1 MGARRARC
9 LYINRFRASWQ
20 VLHIL
25 HSFWRVT
32 ETTKSVHTF
41 LKTPGAFG
49 MARAIIDITPEKL
62 EEYMLTSERE
72 GRPVSLQRLQAD
84 KDAPTSLRQ
93 GVNCLHQATAQ
104 LIGSNGHRRLLQQ
117 EGVAYTLRFGPA
129 LVFATPNLADAKQPM
144 LLIVQGEE
152 FAFDTD
158 VVASYREMVTRL
170 ASDPVGQTLV
180 FELMIR
186 LFFFVRILG
195 VRPETIGWRRNAPR
209 AQQGSHSY
217 HGCAANVFISGVL
230 GPVAA
235 AFGPIEAQGRGSL
248 HPHILVWLCQI
259 SLQARAPIGIAPVA
273 CGQGGL
279 VPLAG
284 GRSPS
289 PVSAFP
295 FEC

>member
-1 MGARRARC
+1 
-9 LYINRFRASWQ
+9 
-20 VLHIL
+20 
-25 HSFWRVT
+25 
-32 ETTKSVHTF
+32 
-41 LKTPGAFG
+41 
-49 MARAIIDITPEKL
+49 
-62 EEYMLTSERE
+62 
-72 GRPVSLQRLQAD
+72 
-84 KDAPTSLRQ
+84 
-93 GVNCLHQATAQ
+93 
-104 LIGSNGHRRLLQQ
+104 
-117 EGVAYTLRFGPA
+117 
-129 LVFATPNLADAKQPM
+129 M

-186 LFFFVRILG
+186 LFFVRILG

-209 AQQGSHSY
+209 DQQRSHSY

-259 SLQARAPIGIAPVA
+259 SLQARLR
-273 CGQGGL
+273 GL
-279 VPLAG
+279 VLFAG

-289 PVSAFP
+289 PVSACSFA
-295 FEC
+295 C